1 MFDSSSESP
10 PSQTKPYKD
19 TGQMVHGHLEKSQFH
34 VHNVRGQKKPTISAN
49 ISREVSS
56 FTDLDIQ

>member
-1 MFDSSSESP
+1 
-10 PSQTKPYKD
+10 
-19 TGQMVHGHLEKSQFH
+19 MVHGHLEKSQFH
-34 VHNVRGQKKPTISAN
+34 DHNVRGQKKPTISAN